1 MNWLKRK
8 IKEHNERLTYVDY
21 EETWVVAE
29 WLCSII
35 SLTLLILIPSIIIA
49 IQDGNPI
56 IALIGLCFSAIIIW
70 WHFWHI
76 MH

>member
-8 IKEHNERLTYVDY
+8 IKEHNDRLTYVDY
-21 EETWVVAE
+21 EETWTVAE

-56 IALIGLCFSAIIIW
+56 IALIGSCFSVIIIW
-70 WHFWHI
+70 WHFWYILH
-76 MH
+76 